1 MRFAF
6 ATTLWYQEGCK
17 PKTAQELATIRFT
30 SWGGCSESL
39 GFPDG
44 FLVCISVE
52 PPISTSQP
60 VESSWHQRQMADRPA
75 FQSSLPGLCLACS
88 GLLRPLC
95 INSRLETLESCSATQ
110 NKKYKNRDN
119 GNILLYLSL
128 SRTSTAF
135 RTFLFPSILT
145 FGAHL
150 LSLWETWPVLAKSKR
165 TQCFSQSSVVFVSF
179 WFISYHVST
188 NFHSVFIGSAPNPFQ
203 AWIWCSPMDQDWMPS
218 VWSAIFNLFFLLVLT
233 ISIRCN
239 EESLCI
245 ATYCR
250 LFYFLFGFVKGEKEA
265 QLTTLITG
273 WHIHRP
279 KIVNQFILGE
289 RKITLVFRLIQ
300 ELVNLSAWL
309 RSNTVF

>member
-150 LSLWETWPVLAKSKR
+150 LSLWKLGQSWPSPSALNASLNLPLCLYHFDSFR
-165 TQCFSQSSVVFVSF
+165 ITFPLISTLFSSDQRQTLSRLGSGARQWTKIECPQFGRPFSTSF
-179 WFISYHVST
+179 FS
-188 NFHSVFIGSAPNPFQ
+188 
-203 AWIWCSPMDQDWMPS
+203 
-218 VWSAIFNLFFLLVLT
+218 
-233 ISIRCN
+233 
-239 EESLCI
+239 
-245 ATYCR
+245 
-250 LFYFLFGFVKGEKEA
+250 
-265 QLTTLITG
+265 
-273 WHIHRP
+273 
-279 KIVNQFILGE
+279 
-289 RKITLVFRLIQ
+289 
-300 ELVNLSAWL
+300 
-309 RSNTVF
+309 

>member
-17 PKTAQELATIRFT
+17 PKTAQELAAIRFT
-30 SWGGCSESL
+30 SWGCCSESL

-95 INSRLETLESCSATQ
+95 INSRLEALESCSATQ
-110 NKKYKNRDN
+110 NKKYKNRNN

-150 LSLWETWPVLAKSKR
+150 LSLR

-179 WFISYHVST
+179 WFISYRVST
-188 NFHSVFIGSAPNPFQ
+188 LFSSDQRQTLSRLGSGARQWTKIECPQFGRPL
-203 AWIWCSPMDQDWMPS
+203 STS
-218 VWSAIFNLFFLLVLT
+218 FLLVLT
-233 ISIRCN
+233 TSIRCH
-239 EESLCI
+239 EELLCI